1 MSYKLKYTG
10 QQVQELLERV
20 NNGQGGGG
28 TEDYNDLK
36 NKPIINA
43 DLANL
48 SPSAANQNVLYHH
61 VGESTATYKK
71 AALYYTNGTS
81 WLQFKGEKGDTGTT
95 PNITASASV
104 NSTVGTPSVTVSRTG
119 SNANPKFSFAFQNLK
134 GRDGNNGKDGAFF
147 QDIASFSIETSD
159 WGALESAYPYTAKAT
174 KTITLTESIG
184 ENSDVMVS
192 FDDVIASVGIAVASI
207 TGTSSL
213 TVEFYAVKTPKT
225 TVTGTIGGVK

>member
-10 QQVQELLERV
+10 QKVQELLERV

-48 SPSAANQNVLYHH
+48 SPSAANQTVLYHH
-61 VGESTATYKK
+61 VGKSTSVYEKNV
-71 AALYYTNGTS
+71 LYYTNGES
-81 WLQFKGEKGDTGTT
+81 WLQFKGET
-95 PNITASASV
+95 PNISATATV
-104 NSTVGTPSVTVSRTG
+104 NSTVGTPSVSVTRTG
-119 SNANPKFSFAFQNLK
+119 TDENPKFSFAFKNLK
-134 GRDGNNGKDGAFF
+134 GRDGGNGKDGAFF

-159 WGALESAYPYTAKAT
+159 WGVLESAYPYTVKAT
-174 KTITLTESIG
+174 KNITLTESIG

-192 FDDVIASVGIAVASI
+192 FDNVIASVGIVVASV

-213 TVEFYAVKTPKT
+213 TVEFYAVKIPKT